1 MADYEK
7 YRYTGRPSD
16 ADVEPEG
23 LSTARHSGRYAD
35 GAPAGY
41 HGMSLSLMFRLS
53 PEALSYRGN

>member
-7 YRYTGRPSD
+7 YRYTGPSD

-23 LSTARHSGRYAD
+23 LSTARSGRYTD

-41 HGMSLSLMFRLS
+41 HGACDPCAEFS
-53 PEALSYRGN
+53 PNAVVELNTSVE